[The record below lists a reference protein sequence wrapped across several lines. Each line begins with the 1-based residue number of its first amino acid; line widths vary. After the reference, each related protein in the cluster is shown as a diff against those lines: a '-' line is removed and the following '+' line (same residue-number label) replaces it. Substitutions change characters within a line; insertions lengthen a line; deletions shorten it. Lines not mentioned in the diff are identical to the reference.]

1 MLGIWSQEWK
11 QWLTYL
17 LTANPPVA
25 SFVCLPLSCF
35 LSFNHIGFLFPGLS
49 LRQSLCTGF
58 FFLVC
63 SFPIPCLSKL
73 FILSS
78 LTFYGTRYLDI
89 FVLMLL
95 LFCPCSTPITIWHHP
110 SNCRFS
116 PPSSLLVWEGTLIRQ
131 GALSPMLL
139 ITMYQV
145 SGAVSVTS

>member
-1 MLGIWSQEWK
+1 MLGIWSQEWE

-17 LTANPPVA
+17 PTANPPVA
-25 SFVCLPLSCF
+25 SFICLPLSCLLF
-35 LSFNHIGFLFPGLS
+35 FNHMGFLFPGLS
-49 LRQSLCTGF
+49 PHQSPCTSF

-63 SFPIPCLSKL
+63 SFPIPCLSKI

-78 LTFYGTRYLDI
+78 LSFYGIPYFEI
-89 FVLMLL
+89 CVLMLL

-110 SNCRFS
+110 SKCHFS
-116 PPSSLLVWEGTLIRQ
+116 HPSSFLVWEGTLVRQ

-145 SGAVSVTS
+145 SGAVSGTS